1 MSKNT
6 SQLEYLEAAMITK
19 TKSNILRPEAKVNVL
34 TGEEVTE
41 DSKIKSKPGREV
53 LKLEAIVMLVMFSKM
68 CLLINLKSKLE
79 STRVETFKVLKKSQ
93 D

>member
-6 SQLEYLEAAMITK
+6 SQLEKLEAAMKTK
-19 TKSNILRPEAKVNVL
+19 TKSKIIRPEAKVNL
-34 TGEEVTE
+34 LIGEEVTE

>member
-6 SQLEYLEAAMITK
+6 SQLEKLEAAMKTK
-19 TKSNILRPEAKVNVL
+19 TKSNIIRPEAKVNL
-34 TGEEVTE
+34 LIGEEVTE

>member
-1 MSKNT
+1 MSRNT
-6 SQLEYLEAAMITK
+6 SQLEKLEAAMKTK
-19 TKSNILRPEAKVNVL
+19 TKSNIIRPEAKVNL
-34 TGEEVTE
+34 LIGEEVTE

>member
-1 MSKNT
+1 MK
-6 SQLEYLEAAMITK
+6 TK
-19 TKSNILRPEAKVNVL
+19 TKSNIIRPEAKVNL
-34 TGEEVTE
+34 LIGEEVTE